1 MYNSCGLGE
10 PLNSFNVF
18 VELLLLASG
27 KKVYRRINRTIFGL
41 NEITVTNAM
50 VTTNRNSSNCS
61 SGSSSSSSD
70 EDESSEPKVM
80 TASQM
85 MQQKVGKR
93 KRETVEVKKE
103 KASEDIDDEIKRLE
117 AELAQDSDSS
127 DSDSE
132 SDSESDSDASDENE
146 RRKKRIRFGES
157 TIMNPENYVEKGLS
171 NDDVICMSKCASDS
185 IKPLPKEV
193 LPTSKTRKLKVDRED
208 TKSRLPDERSRSK
221 KSGCTISNGLK
232 DAVNEV
238 LSNYVARSCEK
249 IPFYCRVCLHQSES
263 HEEFIA
269 HKRTEFHEAAVQ
281 VEKKAT
287 YCNLCRKQLTSLVQ
301 MQEHLESRPH
311 RERMDDV
318 KARQRGFTNIRYSD
332 RGRGGRG
339 RFSGRG
345 RGERDAGGR
354 FGDRGRGGRWNS
366 NGRGR
371 GGGRY
376 SHTDRGGR
384 NGFKGDWRTQ
394 QSRDTRQWG

>member
-1 MYNSCGLGE
+1 MT
-10 PLNSFNVF
+10 NVMM
-18 VELLLLASG
+18 A
-27 KKVYRRINRTIFGL
+27 
-41 NEITVTNAM
+41 
-50 VTTNRNSSNCS
+50 TNRDSSNCS
-61 SGSSSSSSD
+61 NGSSSSSSDSD

-127 DSDSE
+127 DSE
-132 SDSESDSDASDENE
+132 SESDSDASDENE
-146 RRKKRIRFGES
+146 RRKKRTRFGES
-157 TIMNPENYVEKGLS
+157 TTMNPEDYVTKGLS

-221 KSGCTISNGLK
+221 KSGSTISNGLK
-232 DAVNEV
+232 DAVNDV

-269 HKRTEFHEAAVQ
+269 HKRTEFHKAAVQ

-311 RERMDDV
+311 RQRMDDV
-318 KARQRGFTNIRYSD
+318 KARQRGFTIIRHSD

-339 RFSGRG
+339 RFSGKG